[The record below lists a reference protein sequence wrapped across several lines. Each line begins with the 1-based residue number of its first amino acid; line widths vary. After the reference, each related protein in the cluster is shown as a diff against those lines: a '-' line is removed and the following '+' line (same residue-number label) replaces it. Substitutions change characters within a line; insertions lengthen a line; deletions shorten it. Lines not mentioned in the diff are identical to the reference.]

1 MEVKK
6 AGDRE
11 QGTGNSEQNRR
22 RSGGG
27 MSLKINEVDTEREC
41 YARARARQQETFTLV
56 AQDRTSPRTILYW
69 IGENFETAP
78 PEKLREAFERALRM
92 REFPERKWAD

>member
-1 MEVKK
+1 MLQLSENDSDTKVYAK
-6 AGDRE
+6 AR
-11 QGTGNSEQNRR
+11 NR
-22 RSGGG
+22 G
-27 MSLKINEVDTEREC
+27 
-41 YARARARQQETFTLV
+41 QETFTLV
-56 AQDRTSPRTILYW
+56 AQDRTSPRTILFW